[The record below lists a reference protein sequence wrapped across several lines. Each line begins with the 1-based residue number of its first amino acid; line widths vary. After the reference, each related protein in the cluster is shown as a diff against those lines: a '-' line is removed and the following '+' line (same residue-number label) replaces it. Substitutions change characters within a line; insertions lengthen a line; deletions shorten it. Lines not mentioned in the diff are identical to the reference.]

1 MKYLKEWSFLW
12 ILLIS
17 GVVFFSIT
25 DSWYLLIQ
33 NLVPEGRFQ
42 EILNGGIRQE
52 QAGEAWA
59 DPSDSVPDILEVSSG
74 NMNADTVENTEDMSM
89 LMDSHTAGVSGNH
102 GSVINPP
109 EKENGKEIPKSRQ
122 PEEVKYDSVE
132 DDYFADAL
140 FIGDSRTVG
149 LFEYGGLEETAS
161 FYASTGLTV
170 YKMFD
175 SPIVAVEGQKDKLT
189 IEEAL
194 QENQFSKIYLMIG
207 INEMGTG
214 TVESFMEKYR
224 EVIAHL
230 KELQP
235 DAILYLQSVMKV
247 TSQRSEQGDY
257 ITNQG
262 IEERNV
268 EIAKLADYVTV
279 YYLDVNP
286 QICDETGGM
295 IPDYT
300 YDGVHLKAQFI
311 SIWKDFLKEHA
322 VYLD

>member
-74 NMNADTVENTEDMSM
+74 NMNAGTVENTEDISM
-89 LMDSHTAGVSGNH
+89 LMDSHTAGVSDNH

-122 PEEVKYDSVE
+122 PEEVEYDSVE

-262 IEERNV
+262 IEERNA